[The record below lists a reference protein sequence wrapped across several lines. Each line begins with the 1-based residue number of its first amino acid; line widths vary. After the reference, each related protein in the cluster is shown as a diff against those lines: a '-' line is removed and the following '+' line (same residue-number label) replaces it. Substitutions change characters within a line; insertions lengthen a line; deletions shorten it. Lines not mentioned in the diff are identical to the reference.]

1 MDALLSLAIILLT
14 GLIFEKIIRLFKL
27 PNVTG
32 YLIGG
37 LLIGP
42 SVLNLVTEG
51 QLESLSFVSSIAL
64 GFIAFSIGGEFKMSY
79 FKRVGLT
86 PIIIAIFESLM
97 AVFMVTGTLI
107 LFGFDKAFS
116 IVLGAIAAATAT
128 AATIMVIKQY
138 KAKGSLTETLLSVVA
153 LDDAVALIAFGV
165 AVAISQMI
173 NNPSGA
179 NLLSQIASPVIE
191 ILMSLVIGGILGF
204 LLVLPVRFY
213 KDDAS
218 RQSLIYIF
226 IFIAL
231 YIASKG
237 GYSDLLTIMAMGAV
251 FTNLSNESLKLMRI
265 ADVMTPPI
273 FMAFFVISGADLK
286 LSILPSIGLVGIIYV
301 VIRSVGKVLGASIG
315 AILSKSDANIRKYL
329 GFALLPQAGVAIGLT
344 VVAKTVVPQY
354 AETIRAV
361 ILCGTLIYELIGPAV
376 SKWAL
381 TKAGD
386 IK

>member
-116 IVLGAIAAATAT
+116 IVLGAIAAATAP

>member
-116 IVLGAIAAATAT
+116 IVLGAIAAATAP

-273 FMAFFVISGADLK
+273 FMAFFVISGADIK
-286 LSILPSIGLVGIIYV
+286 LSILASIGLVGIIYV

>member
-116 IVLGAIAAATAT
+116 IVLGAIAAATAP

-286 LSILPSIGLVGIIYV
+286 LSILPSIGLVGITYV

>member
-1 MDALLSLAIILLT
+1 MDALLSLVIILLT

-116 IVLGAIAAATAT
+116 IVLGAIAAATAP